1 MRLLHEMTI
10 FQTVK
15 SKVIE
20 TVRLS
25 VSISLRNL
33 YNSLNSIKER
43 LYCSEKDEEIFFNF
57 TSFSTVFEFYPDD
70 GNVIM
75 KCCVQWNP
83 IYEKISISGPPGPEV
98 IKLFSCSTQLSMKF

>member
-1 MRLLHEMTI
+1 MRLLHEIAI
-10 FQTVK
+10 FQKVK
-15 SKVIE
+15 SKVIISLFE

-33 YNSLNSIKER
+33 CNSLNSIKER

-70 GNVIM
+70 GNVMM

-83 IYEKISISGPPGPEV
+83 IYEKISISG
-98 IKLFSCSTQLSMKF
+98 TT